1 MNKSNREII
10 GSDRFKD
17 VKSIIGEEF
26 PLSRPDIAINKIHE
40 HLDTIKEAD
49 LASFSLEALVELE
62 RRIVTLLDA
71 ENCLKEYLD
80 QYNLSKTSVIVRIK
94 DLLK

>member
-1 MNKSNREII
+1 MYKSNREIL
-10 GSDRFKD
+10 GSDRFND
-17 VKSIIGEEF
+17 VKSIIGDKF
-26 PLSRPDIAINKIHE
+26 PISRPDIAINKIHG
-40 HLDTIKEAD
+40 HLDSIKEED
-49 LASFSLEALVELE
+49 LDTFSLEALVELE

-71 ENCLKEYLD
+71 EKDLKEYLD

>member
-1 MNKSNREII
+1 MKKSNREIL

-17 VKSIIGEEF
+17 VESIIGDEF
-26 PLSRPDIAINKIHE
+26 PISRPDIAINKIHE
-40 HLDTIKEAD
+40 YLDSIKKEDLDT
-49 LASFSLEALVELE
+49 FSLEALVELE

-71 ENCLKEYLD
+71 EKDIKEYLD